1 MQRVFLKNLVW
12 LQLLNWLVK
21 PLWILGIEREMQM
34 RLGDVWYGQYGVLF
48 NLGVLFAVLLDA
60 GLNTYISKEIASSG
74 RLIHLKRILRLRLY
88 LGTLYVLLV
97 GIVGWYFSLTLEL
110 LAWVVLN
117 QVLASIVMLLRAIL
131 QGRQRFISDSW
142 LSVSDR
148 LVALITCSL
157 FLVFLPELFVEIGG
171 IRLFLLAQ
179 FAGYAGA
186 VLLGC
191 ILVFW
196 KQNPLSVVKLQ
207 TFVSNNLN
215 PSIDNSNPSIDNSA
229 LSTKNF
235 STLTNQFQTESYKQW
250 LQKIAWF
257 ALMAFSMSVFT
268 RIDIQ
273 MIRSFSPENNFFPGA
288 DNGFY
293 QVGLYAKGYRLLD
306 AALIF
311 STLLSTQLLP
321 QFTSRITFKEDNTR
335 LIWTG
340 FRLVIWVAFAAA
352 LAAWFFDV
360 SLMQLM
366 YHKASRIEDEI
377 RTTSQIF
384 KVLMIAFIPM
394 ATVHVFGTYLTAA
407 GYVRW
412 LAILSLGCVVLN
424 VVVNAIAIP
433 RFGALAAAVGCVLT
447 QFVFALASIVKTQRT
462 AGFVWNKLHCKTLA
476 YLVFIGLFS
485 FILVENWL
493 GLKSI
498 NGLVIS
504 TALYFV
510 LAGYLLFRR
519 EIIDWYQKTRQIRS

>member
-48 NLGVLFAVLLDA
+48 NLGLLFAVLLDA
-60 GLNTYISKEIASSG
+60 GLNTYIAKEIASSG
-74 RLIHLKRILRLRLY
+74 RLTHAKRILLLRLY
-88 LGTLYVLLV
+88 LGVLYVVLV
-97 GIVGWYFSLTLEL
+97 GIVGWYFSLTLDL

-117 QVLASIVMLLRAIL
+117 QVLASIVTLLRAVL
-131 QGRQRFISDSW
+131 QGGQRFVSDSW
-142 LSVSDR
+142 LSVTDR
-148 LVALITCSL
+148 LGALITCSL
-157 FLVFLPELFVEIGG
+157 FLVFLPGLFVMNSG

-179 FAGYAGA
+179 FVGYAGA
-186 VLLGC
+186 LLLGC

-196 KQNPLSVVKLQ
+196 NKNPLGVIKSHTIL
-207 TFVSNNLN
+207 SNDFI
-215 PSIDNSNPSIDNSA
+215 PTIDNSA
-229 LSTKNF
+229 LAIDNF
-235 STLTNQFQTESYKQW
+235 SPVTNQSQKESYRHW

-273 MIRSFSPENNFFPGA
+273 MIRSLSPENLVSLGG

-321 QFTSRITFKEDNTR
+321 QFTGRIALKKDNTR
-335 LIWTG
+335 LIWMG
-340 FRLVIWVAFAAA
+340 FRLVIWVGFGAA
-352 LAAWFFDV
+352 LAAWFFDIP
-360 SLMQLM
+360 LMQLM
-366 YHKASRIEDEI
+366 YHKASNGADEI
-377 RTTSQIF
+377 RTTQEIF

-407 GYVRW
+407 GHVRW
-412 LAILSLGCVVLN
+412 LATLALICVGLN
-424 VVVNAIAIP
+424 VVFNAIEIP
-433 RFGALAAAVGCVLT
+433 LFGALGAAAGCLLT
-447 QFVFALASIVKTQRT
+447 QLIFALACIVKTQRSL
-462 AGFVWNKLHCKTLA
+462 GFVWNKSHYKTLIFMF
-476 YLVFIGLFS
+476 FIGLLS
-485 FILVENWL
+485 FVLVGNGL

-504 TALYFV
+504 IAMYSV
-510 LAGYLLFRR
+510 LAGYLLFYQETTDWFQKRR
-519 EIIDWYQKTRQIRS
+519 QSTS